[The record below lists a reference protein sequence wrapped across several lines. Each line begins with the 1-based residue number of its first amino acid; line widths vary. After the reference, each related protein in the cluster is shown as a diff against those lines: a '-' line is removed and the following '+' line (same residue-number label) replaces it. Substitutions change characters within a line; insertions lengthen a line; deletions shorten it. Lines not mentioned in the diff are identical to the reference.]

1 MDSNVTPTAVNKQPR
16 TIAKSPPSFFTSRN
30 CPSLARAT
38 MINLTLQVMRAFHHR
53 RVPVLFGQAA
63 GSHPH
68 ATIVLSRANDGNRS
82 LVIHDF
88 SFDSIAPRA
97 IGQRC

>member
-16 TIAKSPPSFFTSRN
+16 TIANSPPSFFTSRN

-38 MINLTLQVMRAFHHR
+38 MINLTLQVMRSSHHR
-53 RVPVLFGQAA
+53 RVPVLLGQTA

-68 ATIVLSRANDGNRS
+68 ATIVLSHANDGNCS
-82 LVIHDF
+82 FVNDDF
-88 SFDSIAPRA
+88 SFDSIAPMA